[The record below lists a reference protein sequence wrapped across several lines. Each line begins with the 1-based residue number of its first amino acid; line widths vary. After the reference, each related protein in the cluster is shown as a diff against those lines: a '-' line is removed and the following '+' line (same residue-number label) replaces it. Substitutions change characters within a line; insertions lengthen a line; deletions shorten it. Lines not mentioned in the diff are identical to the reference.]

1 MSTVL
6 IIDDNEK
13 NVELLK
19 DFTESWGYETL
30 CAYQGIEALKIAKQ
44 NRPDIIVLDVM
55 LPGMSGFE
63 VCTYLRSDP
72 RTMDIPII
80 IVSAL
85 TSPEDRANGF
95 YNGADNFLTKPVS
108 YKELKAMMTKLLK
121 QKQRLE
127 MMEDVCVVLEK
138 FQAVMRQWVVPTPS
152 VEYSADKLSFYC
164 DVLCK
169 MGAGRLQQ
177 MMVYWTLRFQ
187 ALYETAVQDEEKK
200 KRCDHLMAGLQCEK
214 WLVPLLEY
222 GCRDFA
228 ERSPELYKVVQKRDL
243 EDIAEYCFVIKR
255 FHSLWHEYHKNGE
268 QTLQAFRKEKRQYGY
283 SPKLTDLLESS
294 FEAREMQKLL
304 SQQL

>member
-19 DFTESWGYETL
+19 DFTESWGYDTL
-30 CAYQGIEALKIAKQ
+30 CAYQGIEALEMARQ
-44 NRPDIIVLDVM
+44 NRPDIILLDVM

-63 VCTYLRSDP
+63 VCTYLRSDI

-121 QKQRLE
+121 QKQRVE
-127 MMEDVCVVLEK
+127 MMEDVGAVLEK
-138 FQAVMRQWVVPTPS
+138 FHGIMQQWVDPMPFE
-152 VEYSADKLSFYC
+152 EYSTDKLNFYS
-164 DVLCK
+164 DVLSK
-169 MGAGRLQQ
+169 MGVGEVQQ
-177 MMVYWTLRFQ
+177 SMVNWTLRFQ
-187 ALYETAVQDEEKK
+187 ALYESAVQDEEKEK
-200 KRCDHLMAGLQCEK
+200 QCHDLLAGLQCEH
-214 WLVPLLEY
+214 WLIPLLEY
-222 GCRDFA
+222 SCHSFT
-228 ERSPELYKVVQKRDL
+228 ERSPELYEVLRMRGL

-255 FHSLWHEYHKNGE
+255 LHGLWHECHKDVK
-268 QTLQAFRKEKRQYGY
+268 QTLQAFRQEKERYGY
-283 SPKLTDLLESS
+283 PPKLADLLESS